1 MSERMGLTE
10 FFAMEAG
17 EYLERLDALVSP
29 HDPPSA
35 GEVVRI
41 TRALRGS
48 ALMAKQHA
56 IAGTTAALE
65 NLARSIDEGRRPWDA
80 QIKQLMVRTV
90 DDLKTF
96 VRGIGAWSEADDAK
110 AQTLAEELDAAA
122 GRSSASHRQPVDHQ
136 LDAGTRAFIGRE
148 GAAVASALD
157 HAAKSLQQNPL
168 AHDPLQRALTLMQPL
183 RGLASLSELSPLPDI
198 LDGVEQ
204 AVGELSRN
212 DDPLPEAALLFHSA
226 AKALSRA
233 AQEAATIGT
242 PDPDAPEASDFA
254 TRLGHVLGL
263 DVDVVPI
270 ESLFHDDNG
279 PHIVKEGTK
288 PNRPAELGRLEMVSH
303 GEHLQQAAN
312 DLEEAGSA
320 TLRSLRAQALAGTFR
335 ALSSTGGSELGDAV
349 ARFANAAGDALG
361 RGAVGTQ
368 TDEFVAGLRSA
379 ADVLT
384 GTQSGGDES
393 KLADDMLGVVTV
405 FQGMR
410 GTSGEIEAPE
420 TTHAP
425 YTRPAAESVAA
436 SQARTTPAPTETDS
450 GEALDALD
458 ALPETNDL
466 SGSWA
471 RYQRYVDTYG
481 PGEPSLDELVAGPPA
496 DPVSAP
502 AASPVPYVTPEA
514 SITVADSVVDVT
526 ELEYA
531 GESAVARARQLRDKI
546 HTQLRSDPPDT
557 DILDSLV
564 EELTD
569 LVALVRP
576 DDN

>member
-303 GEHLQQAAN
+303 GEHLQQAA
-312 DLEEAGSA
+312 
-320 TLRSLRAQALAGTFR
+320 
-335 ALSSTGGSELGDAV
+335 

-458 ALPETNDL
+458 ALDALPETNDL

-471 RYQRYVDTYG
+471 RYQRYVDSYG

>member
-65 NLARSIDEGRRPWDA
+65 NLARSLDEGRRPWDA
-80 QIKQLMVRTV
+80 QIKQLMIRTV

-110 AQTLAEELDAAA
+110 ANALAEELDAAA
-122 GRSSASHRQPVDHQ
+122 GRSSASHREPVDHR
-136 LDAGTRAFIGRE
+136 LDTGTRAFIGRE

-157 HAAKSLQQNPL
+157 QAAKSLQQNPL

-204 AVGELSRN
+204 AVGELSRS
-212 DDPLPEAALLFHSA
+212 DDPLPEAALLFHAA

-233 AQEAATIGT
+233 AQEAATIGS
-242 PDPDAPEASDFA
+242 PDPDAPEANDFA

-303 GEHLQQAAN
+303 GEHLQAAAD
-312 DLEEAGSA
+312 DLEESGSA
-320 TLRSLRAQALAGTFR
+320 TLRYLRAQALAGTFR
-335 ALSSTGGSELGDAV
+335 ALSNAGGGELNDAV
-349 ARFANAAGDALG
+349 TRFAYAAGDALG
-361 RGAVGTQ
+361 RGAAGTQ
-368 TDEFVAGLRSA
+368 TDYFVGGLRSA
-379 ADVLT
+379 AAILVAT
-384 GTQSGGDES
+384 HSGGDES
-393 KLADDMLGVVTV
+393 KHADDMSRVVTV

-410 GTSGEIEAPE
+410 GTSGEVEAAE

-425 YTRPAAESVAA
+425 YSRPAAESVAGP
-436 SQARTTPAPTETDS
+436 QGRTTPAPTEMDP
-450 GEALDALD
+450 GE

-471 RYQRYVDTYG
+471 RYQRFVDTHG
-481 PGEPSLDELVAGPPA
+481 PGEASLDELVAGPPA
-496 DPVSAP
+496 DPGSAP
-502 AASPVPYVTPEA
+502 AASPAPYVTPETSTA
-514 SITVADSVVDVT
+514 VTDVVVDIA

-546 HTQLRSDPPDT
+546 RSQLRDEPPDT
-557 DILDSLV
+557 DILNSLV

-576 DDN
+576 DNN

>member
-29 HDPPSA
+29 HDPPST
-35 GEVVRI
+35 GDVVRI

-48 ALMAKQHA
+48 ALRAKQQA

-65 NLARSIDEGRRPWDA
+65 NLARSVDEGRRPWDA

-110 AQTLAEELDAAA
+110 ANALAEELDGAA
-122 GRSSASHRQPVDHQ
+122 GRSSAAHREPVDNQ
-136 LDAGTRAFIGRE
+136 LDSGTRAFIGRE

-157 HAAKSLQQNPL
+157 QAAKSLQQNPL
-168 AHDPLQRALTLMQPL
+168 AHDPLQRAITLMQPL
-183 RGLASLSELSPLPDI
+183 RGLAALSELSPLPDI

-204 AVGELSRN
+204 AVGELSRSA
-212 DDPLPEAALLFHSA
+212 DPPPDAALLFHAA

-233 AQEAATIGT
+233 SQEAATIGT
-242 PDPDAPEASDFA
+242 PDPDAPEANDFA

-263 DVDVVPI
+263 DVDVVPV

-279 PHIVKEGTK
+279 PHIVKDGTK
-288 PNRPAELGRLEMVSH
+288 PLRPAELGRLEMVSH
-303 GEHLQQAAN
+303 GEHLRKAAD
-312 DLEEAGSA
+312 DLEGARSA

-335 ALSSTGGSELGDAV
+335 ALSSAGGGELNDAV
-349 ARFANAAGDALG
+349 ARFAYAAGDALG
-361 RGAVGTQ
+361 RGAAGTQ
-368 TDEFVAGLRSA
+368 TDDFVGGLRSA
-379 ADVLT
+379 AAILIET
-384 GTQSGGDES
+384 HGGGDEFE
-393 KLADDMLGVVTV
+393 LADDMKRVVTV

-410 GTSGEIEAPE
+410 GTSGEVEAAE

-425 YTRPAAESVAA
+425 YSRPAAESVAA
-436 SQARTTPAPTETDS
+436 QQVHTTPAPVETDS
-450 GEALDALD
+450 SE

-471 RYQRYVDTYG
+471 RYQRYVDTHG
-481 PGEPSLDELVAGPPA
+481 LGEPSLDELVAGPPA
-496 DPVSAP
+496 DPRTAP
-502 AASPVPYVTPEA
+502 AASPTPYVTPET
-514 SITVADSVVDVT
+514 STTVTDNVVDVA

-531 GESAVARARQLRDKI
+531 GESAVARARQLRDEI
-546 HTQLRSDPPDT
+546 RTQLRGEPPDT

-576 DDN
+576 DNN

>member
-29 HDPPSA
+29 HDPPST
-35 GEVVRI
+35 GDVVRI
-41 TRALRGS
+41 ARALRGS
-48 ALMAKQHA
+48 ALMAKQHT

-65 NLARSIDEGRRPWDA
+65 NLARSVDEGRRPWDA

-110 AQTLAEELDAAA
+110 AQALAEELDAVA
-122 GRSSASHRQPVDHQ
+122 GRSSASHREPVDHQ

-157 HAAKSLQQNPL
+157 QAAKSLQQNPL
-168 AHDPLQRALTLMQPL
+168 AHDPLQRVLTLMQPL

-198 LDGVEQ
+198 MDGVEQ
-204 AVGELSRN
+204 AVGELSRS
-212 DDPLPEAALLFHSA
+212 DDPVPEAALLFHAA

-233 AQEAATIGT
+233 AQEAATVGT
-242 PDPDAPEASDFA
+242 PDPDAPEADDFA

-279 PHIVKEGTK
+279 PHIVKEGTR

-303 GEHLQQAAN
+303 GEHLQQTA
-312 DLEEAGSA
+312 DCLEQAGSA

-335 ALSSTGGSELGDAV
+335 ALSSTGGNELGDAV
-349 ARFANAAGDALG
+349 ARFAYAAGDALG
-361 RGAVGTQ
+361 RGAVSTQ
-368 TDEFVAGLRSA
+368 TDDFVAGLRSA
-379 ADVLT
+379 ADVLI
-384 GTQSGGDES
+384 GTHRGGDES
-393 KLADDMLGVVTV
+393 KLADNMSQVVTR
-405 FQGMR
+405 FQSMR
-410 GTSGEIEAPE
+410 GRSGEVEAIE

-425 YTRPAAESVAA
+425 YSRPAAESVAA
-436 SQARTTPAPTETDS
+436 SQVQPTPASTETDS
-450 GEALDALD
+450 DE

-471 RYQRYVDTYG
+471 RYQRYLDTYG
-481 PGEPSLDELVAGPPA
+481 PGEPSLDELIAGPPA
-496 DPVSAP
+496 DPRSVPTTSP
-502 AASPVPYVTPEA
+502 APYVTPET
-514 SITVADSVVDVT
+514 STTVTDSVVDVA

-531 GESAVARARQLRDKI
+531 GESAVARARQLRDRI
-546 HTQLRSDPPDT
+546 RTQLRSDPPDT
-557 DILDSLV
+557 DVLDSLV